1 MSKRTK
7 DGMISAIVFAVV
19 AILFG
24 YFIYGEIIWST
35 VIGLMIGG
43 FISWYFII
51 PKINKMGRK
60 DKL

>member
-7 DGMISAIVFAVV
+7 DGIISALVFAVV

-24 YFIYGEIIWST
+24 YFIYGEIKWSA

-51 PKINKMGRK
+51 PKVNKLGRRE
-60 DKL
+60 